1 MPIIEIVGA
10 TTIAI
15 IIFSEFLAAI
25 GIAITLYKI
34 YGVTRRFNS
43 QPAVHH
49 HHHYQNESD
58 SEEHYSQSYDGTVD
72 FEEVPDNEE
81 TQDHDEPITAI

>member
-25 GIAITLYKI
+25 GIVITLYKI
-34 YGVTRRFNS
+34 HGVTRRFNS
-43 QPAVHH
+43 QSAVHH
-49 HHHYQNESD
+49 HHHYQND
-58 SEEHYSQSYDGTVD
+58 LGFGDDEETLSHDLGD
-72 FEEVPDNEE
+72 DAEEVPDL
-81 TQDHDEPITAI
+81 

>member
-34 YGVTRRFNS
+34 HGVTRRFNS
-43 QPAVHH
+43 QPAVHYH
-49 HHHYQNESD
+49 NHYQNEHGNDEDYSD
-58 SEEHYSQSYDGTVD
+58 SHDPAVD

-81 TQDHDEPITAI
+81 TQDTEAE

>member
-43 QPAVHH
+43 QPAVYH

-58 SEEHYSQSYDGTVD
+58 SEEYYSQSHDATVD

-81 TQDHDEPITAI
+81 TQDHEPITAV

>member
-25 GIAITLYKI
+25 GIVITLYKI
-34 YGVTRRFNS
+34 HGVTRRFNTG
-43 QPAVHH
+43 PEVHH
-49 HHHYQNESD
+49 HHHYQSD
-58 SEEHYSQSYDGTVD
+58 LGLGDEDGYGEDSQ
-72 FEEVPDNEE
+72 EVPDQEAPDQE
-81 TQDHDEPITAI
+81 RPF